1 MSKPQPDVT
10 AYVAKQRAND
20 RRRLRRNSAAIT
32 RMFLLGDC
40 IASLASRNGVDR
52 LAIEDA
58 IRWQS
63 RHRDGGQ

>member
-1 MSKPQPDVT
+1 MSKPQPDAT
-10 AYVAKQRAND
+10 TYIARQRAND
-20 RRRLRRNSAAIT
+20 RRRLRRNSVFIT

-40 IASLASRNGVDR
+40 IASLASRHGVDR

-63 RHRDGGQ
+63 KRRDGGR

>member
-1 MSKPQPDVT
+1 MSKPQPDAT

-32 RMFLLGDC
+32 RMFLLGDSV
-40 IASLASRNGVDR
+40 ASLASRHGVDR

-58 IRWQS
+58 IRWQTK
-63 RHRDGGQ
+63 RRDGGQ